1 MSMDDHG
8 TLSQC
13 RKKLTESKTL
23 SWPTATKPRHLQ
35 PKTFDPMRLSQNAR
49 PSIFCNKQVLFVL
62 SQCFPCHFVD
72 SLSPLDLV
80 NCFSMGEV
88 KSNTACLGLR

>member
-1 MSMDDHG
+1 MDDHG

-13 RKKLTESKTL
+13 RKKLIESKTL
-23 SWPTATKPRHLQ
+23 SWPIATKPRHLQ
-35 PKTFDPMRLSQNAR
+35 PKTVDPMRLSQNAR
-49 PSIFCNKQVLFVL
+49 PSFFCNKQVFVL
-62 SQCFPCHFVD
+62 SHCFPCHVVD

-80 NCFSMGEV
+80 NCVSMDEV